1 MAGTSNESTT
11 DTSGP
16 STTVYIYPG
25 GKSRCTIVAIEQL
38 ARLVAA
44 LPLQHFLPLHSAF
57 AQAKDRLGSYS
68 LAARDLT
75 QYARAR
81 RLTVAVR
88 VIWPDGTEQ
97 AFILR
102 SVFWRWYGIFDS
114 RSGTATVRQVC
125 GNSTTLLGDWH
136 LFVGRRRF
144 ERLYS
149 VLTPSKPTPKARSGA
164 SRKIA
169 EQPPNTA
176 KVFVP
181 YAVGRW
187 PRRKDEG
194 AGEYVDRLLRH
205 APQKWSRHRIQNL
218 LSELKADSSKNE

>member
-11 DTSGP
+11 ASGP
-16 STTVYIYPG
+16 PTTVYIYPG
-25 GKSRCTIVAIEQL
+25 GRSRCTIVAIEQL

-125 GNSTTLLGDWH
+125 GNSTTRLGDWH

-149 VLTPSKPTPKARSGA
+149 VSAPSKPTPKKPPPDPEQWLAPMRAKFAQLPSG
-164 SRKIA
+164 RKSA
-169 EQPPNTA
+169 WVRDKAFPQMRQELGDRAPWHTWDSLKRAMQS
-176 KVFVP
+176 
-181 YAVGRW
+181 G
-187 PRRKDEG
+187 RRK
-194 AGEYVDRLLRH
+194 
-205 APQKWSRHRIQNL
+205 KI
-218 LSELKADSSKNE
+218 